1 MSREH
6 RHILCCWLALLIL
19 GALEC
24 AAAFLPL
31 QPSYRPLLLLPSLVM
46 VALVASMFMGVGNA
60 PTIARGFA
68 IAALF
73 WLTIL
78 LGLGMMDPLTRT
90 VYRVDV
96 SE

>member
-6 RHILCCWLALLIL
+6 RHILFCWVALLVL

-24 AAAFLPL
+24 AAAFLPMP
-31 QPSYRPLLLLPSLVM
+31 PSFHPLLLLPSLGM
-46 VALVASMFMGVGNA
+46 VALVGVMFMGVRKA
-60 PTIARGFA
+60 PDIARGFA

-73 WLTIL
+73 WLTVL

-90 VYRVDV
+90 VYPVV
-96 SE
+96 S